1 MDQFPFGGLS
11 LLFRTS
17 DEEAMKRVRTDDDQ
31 DAFALLVRRWERPIQ
46 RLCTRMIGDPH
57 RAEDLSQETF
67 ARLFAR
73 RRHYEPVARFSTFIW
88 RIAINLCHDEL
99 RRLQRRDERS
109 LDDEDDEA
117 WTAGGTREASVA
129 PPDVVVE
136 EKERAEMVRKA
147 VLCLPEEYRAVV
159 VLRHYEGLKFR
170 EIAEVLGIPEGTVK
184 SRMGRALSRLASQLD
199 LAPNGE
205 LSNSRVP
212 KITCIP
218 WRDQRHDPSN

>member
-11 LLFRTS
+11 SLFSTS
-17 DEEAMKRVRTDDDQ
+17 DEEAMRRVRTDDDQ
-31 DAFALLVRRWERPIQ
+31 DAFALLVRRWEKPIQ

-73 RRHYEPVARFSTFIW
+73 RRHYEPVAMFSTFIW

-99 RRLQRRDERS
+99 RRLRRRDERS

-117 WTAGGTREASVA
+117 WTAGGTPEASDA
-129 PPDVVVE
+129 PPDVAVE

-147 VLCLPEEYRAVV
+147 LLCLPEEHRAVV
-159 VLRHYEGLKFR
+159 VLRHYEGLKYR
-170 EIAEVLGIPEGTVK
+170 EIGEVLGIPEGTVK
-184 SRMGRALSRLASQLD
+184 SRMARALSRLASQLD

-205 LSNSRVP
+205 ASNSRVSQDHVHSVERP
-212 KITCIP
+212 ET
-218 WRDQRHDPSN
+218 